1 MRYKKKQN
9 KLQAFVWINPI
20 YASQSHQPKQMHM
33 KDNPSLRSIIIL
45 AVLCA
50 ITYALIDGIRYGNIL
65 GIVLAVGSLG
75 AFGISV
81 LLINK
86 LRKLK
91 EMEDQEELD
100 NEQ

>member
-1 MRYKKKQN
+1 
-9 KLQAFVWINPI
+9 
-20 YASQSHQPKQMHM
+20 M
-33 KDNPSLRSIIIL
+33 KNSPSLRSIIIL

>member
-1 MRYKKKQN
+1 
-9 KLQAFVWINPI
+9 
-20 YASQSHQPKQMHM
+20 M
-33 KDNPSLRSIIIL
+33 KNNPSLRSIIIL

-65 GIVLAVGSLG
+65 GIVLAIGSLV

-91 EMEDQEELD
+91 EMEDQEELN
-100 NEQ
+100 NEE

>member
-1 MRYKKKQN
+1 
-9 KLQAFVWINPI
+9 
-20 YASQSHQPKQMHM
+20 M
-33 KDNPSLRSIIIL
+33 KNNPSLRSIIIL

-65 GIVLAVGSLG
+65 GIVLAIGSLV

>member
-1 MRYKKKQN
+1 
-9 KLQAFVWINPI
+9 
-20 YASQSHQPKQMHM
+20 M
-33 KDNPSLRSIIIL
+33 KNSPSLRSIIIL

-65 GIVLAVGSLG
+65 GIVLAIGSLG

-86 LRKLK
+86 LRELK

>member
-1 MRYKKKQN
+1 
-9 KLQAFVWINPI
+9 
-20 YASQSHQPKQMHM
+20 M
-33 KDNPSLRSIIIL
+33 KNNPSLRSIIIL
-45 AVLCA
+45 AVLFA

-65 GIVLAVGSLG
+65 GIVLAIGSLF

-91 EMEDQEELD
+91 ELGEEEELD
-100 NEQ
+100 NEK

>member
-1 MRYKKKQN
+1 VRYKKKQN
-9 KLQAFVWINPI
+9 KFQAFVWKNPI
-20 YASQSHQPKQMHM
+20 SASQSHQPKQMHM
-33 KDNPSLRSIIIL
+33 KNSPSLRSIIIL